1 MHGNLAL
8 FRKHSY
14 FTPWVRPYRLY
25 SIVNKAI
32 VDVITSLP
40 VLHSCESLRLSHA
53 PHSPLRANTTSSS
66 KPEVHNLLHCRQRT
80 TEPRPPITRTQNYL
94 KFVEFLLSVIELIFL
109 SLAVEALQGK
119 MCQNSLPSGGGGSV

>member
-40 VLHSCESLRLSHA
+40 VLPSGESLRLSHA
-53 PHSPLRANTTSSS
+53 PHSPFCANMTSSA
-66 KPEVHNLLHCRQRT
+66 KPEGHSLLHCRQT
-80 TEPRPPITRTQNYL
+80 GIEPRPEAKRTENFANFGRVVFDVRADRQTY
-94 KFVEFLLSVIELIFL
+94 I
-109 SLAVEALQGK
+109 QT
-119 MCQNSLPSGGGGSV
+119 